1 MGKLLDIDLGNVF
14 LDLNPKAKTPKS
26 KTNEWNYIKLKSF
39 CTAENKQFLKSQT
52 NKQKKKPTNKLKRQ
66 SMEWEKVFANH
77 ISDKKLIFKIY
88 ELFYSVMRRKGN
100 IATCNNMRT
109 LKAKGNKSGRER
121 LILHDITY
129 KWNISITMIISII

>member
-1 MGKLLDIDLGNVF
+1 
-14 LDLNPKAKTPKS
+14 
-26 KTNEWNYIKLKSF
+26 
-39 CTAENKQFLKSQT
+39 
-52 NKQKKKPTNKLKRQ
+52 
-66 SMEWEKVFANH
+66 MEWEKVFANH

-129 KWNISITMIISII
+129 KWNISITLKEIDKKKYYKYSKEKTLK